1 MVSLFRKPTAEPVLD
16 GRIADLA
23 RRRTFGQPA
32 EPEETKPDATVPET
46 ATAAPAAAPEVPA
59 APPIA
64 ELKPEPLLVPSEPRF
79 APPEEPAYPEPPPP
93 VALTPAIRPLAAPQP
108 AADRPTSAEPR
119 PSPFIVKPAEPASA
133 VPPAPPLFAKPA
145 AGLASSAP
153 PAPTTAAAGGGSLEE
168 KLALAREQLLTRL
181 GSEIRPERR
190 SLLSR
195 GELAKLVDAAVQ
207 AHFVRNSINA
217 DPLARRDLVTGILQE
232 LLNPGVP
239 DPEATSNRRLP
250 HRALVESAKAQIQPL
265 VLEHMDVAAAA
276 EMPRPAFEAQL
287 TGWVKELLA
296 ETKIQLNFAEQRELV
311 ESLIADMLG
320 LGPLEPLMADE
331 TITDIMVN
339 GAHQVYVERR
349 GKLELADVQFR
360 DDQHVMNVATKI
372 VSRIGRRIDE
382 AKPLVDARLEDG
394 SRVNIIIPP
403 LALDGPSI
411 SIRKFAKKT
420 ITLDI
425 MAQSGSISAPMA
437 TVLKIAARCRLN
449 ILISGG
455 TGSGKTTLLNA
466 MSRMIDPAERTVT
479 IEDAAELQLQQPHV
493 VRLETRPPNLE
504 GSGEIT
510 MRDLLKNAL
519 RMRPDRIIIG
529 ECRGE
534 EALDMLQAMNT
545 GHDGSMSTIHANN
558 PREALTRLENMISM
572 GAFNLP
578 SKAMRTQIASAVHLI
593 AQVNR
598 MRDGARRVTHL
609 VEVVGME
616 GDIITTQ
623 ELFTYQFQG
632 ETGEGKLRG
641 VFQPSGIRPAF
652 LPRAEYFGL
661 DRALLE
667 AI

>member
-1 MVSLFRKPTAEPVLD
+1 MVSLFRKPAAEPVLD

-23 RRRTFGQPA
+23 RRRNFGQ
-32 EPEETKPDATVPET
+32 
-46 ATAAPAAAPEVPA
+46 AAAPQEAKADEGPSAAPPSNPPTPRAIASLTAVPVTESQALDTAALAEPAEAPVLRPTPVVLAPLPLSKPASVDVTAGVEPPPA
-59 APPIA
+59 APIVV
-64 ELKPEPLLVPSEPRF
+64 KPVT
-79 APPEEPAYPEPPPP
+79 PPPVPPPP
-93 VALTPAIRPLAAPQP
+93 V
-108 AADRPTSAEPR
+108 
-119 PSPFIVKPAEPASA
+119 
-133 VPPAPPLFAKPA
+133 PPAPVPSAPGARSNTSFSPPPA
-145 AGLASSAP
+145 ANA
-153 PAPTTAAAGGGSLEE
+153 SLEE
-168 KLALAREQLLTRL
+168 KLATAQAQLIARL

-207 AHFVRNSINA
+207 AYFVRNSINA
-217 DPLARRDLVTGILQE
+217 DPLARRDLVTAILLE
-232 LLNPGVP
+232 LLNPGTP
-239 DPEATSNRRLP
+239 DPDALGNRRQP

-339 GAHQVYVERR
+339 GPRQVYVERR

-360 DDQHVMNVATKI
+360 DDQHVMNVCTKI
-372 VSRIGRRIDE
+372 VSRVGRRIDE
-382 AKPLVDARLEDG
+382 AKPLVDARLDDG

-425 MAQSGSISAPMA
+425 MAQSGSISAAMA

-558 PREALTRLENMISM
+558 PREALTRLENMIGM
-572 GAFNLP
+572 GGITLP
-578 SKAMRTQIASAVHLI
+578 SKAMRTQIASAIHLI

-598 MRDGARRVTHL
+598 MRDGTRRVTHL

-616 GDIITTQ
+616 GDVITTQ
-623 ELFTYQFQG
+623 ELFSYQFQG

>member
-1 MVSLFRKPTAEPVLD
+1 MVSLFRKSTAEPDLD
-16 GRIADLA
+16 VRIAGLA
-23 RRRTFGQPA
+23 RRRIDGQSV
-32 EPEETKPDATVPET
+32 EPVDDKPHE
-46 ATAAPAAAPEVPA
+46 
-59 APPIA
+59 
-64 ELKPEPLLVPSEPRF
+64 
-79 APPEEPAYPEPPPP
+79 
-93 VALTPAIRPLAAPQP
+93 P
-108 AADRPTSAEPR
+108 AADPQPLRPIAVLAGLQQPAPSAPLQASIPVAPAPAMVQPFNPTPEEAATSPLPFMARPAEAPPQR
-119 PSPFIVKPAEPASA
+119 AGPAAFQRPNATPSPDAEGQSLDDKLVA
-133 VPPAPPLFAKPA
+133 AKA
-145 AGLASSAP
+145 QLI
-153 PAPTTAAAGGGSLEE
+153 
-168 KLALAREQLLTRL
+168 ARLS
-181 GSEIRPERR
+181 SEIRPERR

-207 AHFVRNSINA
+207 AHFVRNAINA
-217 DPLARRDLVTGILQE
+217 DPLSRRDLVTTLLQE
-232 LLNPGVP
+232 LLTPGAP
-239 DPEATSNRRLP
+239 DPEALGNRRMP
-250 HRALVESAKAQIQPL
+250 HRALVESAKPQIQPL
-265 VLEHMDVAAAA
+265 VLEHMDIAAAA

-311 ESLIADMLG
+311 ESLVADMLG
-320 LGPLEPLMADE
+320 LGPLEPLMSDE

-339 GAHQVYVERR
+339 GPRQVYIERR

-360 DDQHVMNVATKI
+360 DDQHVMNVATKL

-382 AKPLVDARLEDG
+382 SKPLVDARLEDG

-425 MAQSGSISAPMA
+425 MAQSGSISPSMA

-479 IEDAAELQLQQPHV
+479 IEDAAELQLPQPHV

-510 MRDLLKNAL
+510 IRDLVKNAL

-529 ECRGE
+529 EGGGE

-558 PREALTRLENMISM
+558 PREALTRLENMI
-572 GAFNLP
+572 
-578 SKAMRTQIASAVHLI
+578 
-593 AQVNR
+593 
-598 MRDGARRVTHL
+598 
-609 VEVVGME
+609 GM
-616 GDIITTQ
+616 
-623 ELFTYQFQG
+623 
-632 ETGEGKLRG
+632 
-641 VFQPSGIRPAF
+641 SGIN
-652 LPRAEYFGL
+652 L
-661 DRALLE
+661 
-667 AI
+667 